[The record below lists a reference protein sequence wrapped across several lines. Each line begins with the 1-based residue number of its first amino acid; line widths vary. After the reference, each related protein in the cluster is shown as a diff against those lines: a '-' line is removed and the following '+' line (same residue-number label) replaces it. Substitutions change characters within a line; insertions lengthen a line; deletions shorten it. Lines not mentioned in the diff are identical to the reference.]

1 MASRAR
7 IPIFVES
14 EICFSEMPRLRRT
27 VAKPSTLLSSI
38 MCQSV
43 FGSPARKFFGQHRR
57 IHYNITYASDKL
69 FFYGHLPSRVR
80 RVYVGWPGRPV
91 AAGRLPPY
99 STDSTGTCGKHA
111 GRFPRPGQ
119 PPTRARRFS
128 PVDRKRRLVSRL
140 PPPFE
145 HLLGLRHQIG
155 RASCRER
162 GSSPGGGG

>member
-1 MASRAR
+1 MPPGSLRNSPCSMASRAR

-14 EICFSEMPRLRRT
+14 EICFSEMPRLLRT
-27 VAKPSTLLSSI
+27 VAKPSTLLSSV

-43 FGSPARKFFGQHRR
+43 WLAGRKFFGQHRR

-80 RVYVGWPGRPV
+80 RVYAGWHGRPV

-99 STDSTGTCGKHA
+99 SIDSTGTCGKHA
-111 GRFPRPGQ
+111 CPLPKPGQ

-145 HLLGLRHQIG
+145 HLLGLRH
-155 RASCRER
+155 R
-162 GSSPGGGG
+162 